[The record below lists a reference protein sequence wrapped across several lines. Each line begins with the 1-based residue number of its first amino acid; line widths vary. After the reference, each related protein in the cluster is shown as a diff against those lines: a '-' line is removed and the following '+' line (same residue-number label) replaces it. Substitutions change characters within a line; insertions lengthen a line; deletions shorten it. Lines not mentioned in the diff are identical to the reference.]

1 MAQSL
6 DSIVDDAEFEKN
18 YKRQVSPR
26 SQQDI
31 FFIWLVLVMISVI
44 GAHFLVGLS
53 GAGGITGYVVS
64 SGGSESNF
72 MLLLA
77 SMFVTFIM
85 VLIVGLVHHG
95 VTQKDK

>member
-1 MAQSL
+1 MAQTL
-6 DSIVDDAEFEKN
+6 DNIVDDAEFEKN
-18 YKRQVSPR
+18 YKHQVSPR

-31 FFIWLVLVMISVI
+31 FFIWLVLVIISVL

-53 GAGGITGYVVS
+53 GAQGITGYVVS
-64 SGGSESNF
+64 SGGSEGNF

-95 VTQKDK
+95 VTQNDK